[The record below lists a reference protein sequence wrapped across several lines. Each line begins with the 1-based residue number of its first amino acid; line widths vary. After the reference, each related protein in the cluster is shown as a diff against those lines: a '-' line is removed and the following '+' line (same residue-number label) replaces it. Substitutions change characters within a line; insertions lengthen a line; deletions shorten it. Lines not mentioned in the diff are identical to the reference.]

1 MKEWNKF
8 TYGRSLTERLTDTQT
23 DFEQKKLTW
32 VFQLRWA
39 KKQWQRLG
47 HVLEFISNNYYQTFR
62 SGLYMYYIKYM
73 YLALYTSSQ
82 TQCTCIIIQESSTS
96 CVGDSVTDENQKIG
110 CRSMPLN
117 LCGLT
122 KSLRTPIVHPVTYTI
137 EGWRKVWRHDH
148 VMSRQISR
156 KDGKTR
162 NIKHWASVHVQ
173 LWS

>member
-1 MKEWNKF
+1 
-8 TYGRSLTERLTDTQT
+8 
-23 DFEQKKLTW
+23 
-32 VFQLRWA
+32 
-39 KKQWQRLG
+39 
-47 HVLEFISNNYYQTFR
+47 
-62 SGLYMYYIKYM
+62 M

-96 CVGDSVTDENQKIG
+96 CVGNSVTDENQKIG

-173 LWS
+173 LWSLCLLNKLRNKCRGDFCVSEKFHLGCRQFFLQGFYSHRHFQ